1 MNISWKGRQKWLHG
15 TDSRTLIRIL
25 KQEEERSFH
34 TNHGKR
40 KVKLIGHCLA
50 ARHRA
55 AESEPKEQRG
65 GGGPGNAKIF
75 QLIFIQ
81 LTVFVRHV
89 YVYCLGQRCIYN
101 VSFQAEC
108 HGLCK

>member
-1 MNISWKGRQKWLHG
+1 MAQ

-65 GGGPGNAKIF
+65 GGGPGNAKNF
-75 QLIFIQ
+75 QLIFIRRDQ
-81 LTVFVRHV
+81 LTVLCSTCLRVLLGSKM
-89 YVYCLGQRCIYN
+89 YIYCKFPG
-101 VSFQAEC
+101 
-108 HGLCK
+108 